1 MDENSNIHSSS
12 YPGADMSLVILEKPS
27 QPKVGNLGGQ
37 IPVQK
42 DVACLNVTVYD
53 SCLASLMQVCQA
65 PCRPDQD
72 LQTNLPVEFE
82 INPLFCTTSRDSGL
96 IYWPSDLVSQTQ

>member
-1 MDENSNIHSSS
+1 MDENNNIHSSS
-12 YPGADMSLVILEKPS
+12 NPGADMGLVVLEKPG

-42 DVACLNVTVYD
+42 DVARLNVTVYD

-65 PCRPDQD
+65 PRRPNQD
-72 LQTNLPVEFE
+72 LQPNLPVEFE
-82 INPLFCTTSRDSGL
+82 INPLLCTTSRDSG
-96 IYWPSDLVSQTQ
+96 